1 MTEKSIEAVVRELVD
16 KEAIRDL
23 ACLYAHCV
31 WQDDIETMIGL
42 FTDDGVMDPEIR
54 PPIKGRAALLE
65 SFKDMLDA
73 GEFQP
78 FVHNHVI
85 TLDGDRAD
93 GVAYVDLRY
102 TAEGKSMIGSGFYTD
117 EYVRLDGVW
126 KFKSRR
132 LTTRFLVPLLEGWA
146 ESATDD

>member
-1 MTEKSIEAVVRELVD
+1 MSEKSIESVVRELAD

-23 ACLYAHCV
+23 ARVYAHCV
-31 WQDDIETMIGL
+31 WQDDIETMIEL
-42 FTDDGVMDPEIR
+42 FTEDGVMDPEIR
-54 PPIKGRAALLE
+54 EPIRGRAALLE
-65 SFKDMLDA
+65 SFKDMLAA
-73 GEFQP
+73 GDFQP

-102 TAEGKSMIGSGFYTD
+102 TAAGKSMIGSGFYTD
-117 EYVRLDGVW
+117 EYVRESDVW

-146 ESATDD
+146 ETVS

>member
-1 MTEKSIEAVVRELVD
+1 MSDKPIEAVVRELAD
-16 KEAIRDL
+16 KEAIKEL
-23 ACLYAHCV
+23 ASMYAHCV
-31 WQDDIETMIGL
+31 WQDDIETMIEL
-42 FTDDGVMDPEIR
+42 FSDDGVMDPEIR

-65 SFKDMLDA
+65 SFKDMLEA
-73 GEFQP
+73 GDFQP

-85 TLDGDRAD
+85 KLDGDRAS

-117 EYVRLDGVW
+117 EYVRIEGNW

-146 ESATDD
+146 ETNGK

>member
-1 MTEKSIEAVVRELVD
+1 MSEKSVETIVRELAD
-16 KEAIRDL
+16 KEAIKDL
-23 ACLYAHCV
+23 ATLYAHCV
-31 WQDDIETMIGL
+31 WQDDIETMIEL
-42 FTDDGVMDPEIR
+42 FTPDGVMDPEIY
-54 PPIKGRAALLE
+54 PAIKGREALLE
-65 SFKDMLDA
+65 NFKKMLDA
-73 GEFQP
+73 GDFQP

-85 TLDGDRAD
+85 KLDGDRAS

-117 EYVRLDGVW
+117 EYVRIGDDW

-146 ESATDD
+146 ETLPK

>member
-1 MTEKSIEAVVRELVD
+1 MNDKTLEAVVRELAD
-16 KEAIRDL
+16 KEAIKEL
-23 ACLYAHCV
+23 ASMYAHCV
-31 WQDDIETMIGL
+31 WQDDIETMIEL

-65 SFKDMLDA
+65 SFKDMLEA
-73 GEFQP
+73 GDFQP

-85 TLDGDRAD
+85 ELDGDRD
-93 GVAYVDLRY
+93 SGVAYVDLRY
-102 TAEGKSMIGSGFYTD
+102 TAEGKSMIGTGFYTD
-117 EYVRLDGVW
+117 EYARVEGKW

-146 ESATDD
+146 ESGGK